1 MKLLKKC
8 RSVSEIERSNILSI
22 EMQYFDIRPINQR
35 MVTPTS
41 SKHWAYKWE
50 PFYKL
55 CTGIS
60 TNQQILQPKK
70 GASGPT
76 SRSKL

>member
-41 SKHWAYKWE
+41 SKHWAYK
-50 PFYKL
+50 
-55 CTGIS
+55 
-60 TNQQILQPKK
+60 
-70 GASGPT
+70 
-76 SRSKL
+76 